1 MSTKLNE
8 IPRFE
13 TLPEADRL
21 PGARDPQSR
30 SPCAGP
36 FLLLVPGWGQVRGIS
51 SSPEP
56 GAPSQAALANGACV
70 ALRAGSASVWRPVS
84 GQSPSLQRIFFF
96 SCAAHNSEW
105 VPGRFP
111 KV

>member
-8 IPRFE
+8 IPGFE
-13 TLPEADRL
+13 TLPEADGL

-56 GAPSQAALANGACV
+56 GAPSQTALANGACV
-70 ALRAGSASVWRPVS
+70 APRAGSASVWRPVS

-96 SCAAHNSEW
+96 FLCRAQLRMGPRA
-105 VPGRFP
+105 FP
-111 KV
+111 

>member
-8 IPRFE
+8 IPGFE
-13 TLPEADRL
+13 TLPEADGL

-70 ALRAGSASVWRPVS
+70 APRAGSASVWRPVS
-84 GQSPSLQRIFFF
+84 RQSPSLQRIFFF
-96 SCAAHNSEW
+96 LCRAQLRMGPRA
-105 VPGRFP
+105 FP
-111 KV
+111 